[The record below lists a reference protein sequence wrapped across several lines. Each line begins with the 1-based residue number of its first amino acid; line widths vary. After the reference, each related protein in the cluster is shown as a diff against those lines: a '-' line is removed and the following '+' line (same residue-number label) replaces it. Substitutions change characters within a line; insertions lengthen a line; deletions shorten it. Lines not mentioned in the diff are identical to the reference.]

1 MRHTILLTAALLVSG
16 CTGGGDREV
25 ISTPDAPAAIGPYSQ
40 AIRVGNTLYLA
51 GQIALDPTTG
61 KLVEGGIQAQ
71 THRVMKNLGAVLQ
84 AGGFD
89 YSHVVQVQAFLAD
102 LNDFKALN
110 DVYATYFSENKPA
123 RAVVEAARI
132 PRDALVEIM
141 MVAVRQ

>member
-1 MRHTILLTAALLVSG
+1 
-16 CTGGGDREV
+16 
-25 ISTPDAPAAIGPYSQ
+25 
-40 AIRVGNTLYLA
+40 LYLA